1 MDEEYKGSSCAG
13 YEALLEDFVS
23 GELGGADAKSLAEH
37 LKGCNGCRAA
47 FQEAAASVR
56 LLRVAEPTPDPG
68 PGFARAVMARIRAE
82 QSAAEGRSFWQP
94 FISMAWR
101 FAATAALS
109 LVALMTYDVT
119 GHTGLGPTA
128 AIDRQADSRD
138 LFNSDPA
145 NPPRNSDDVLM
156 LVAES
161 QNGKH

>member
-1 MDEEYKGSSCAG
+1 MLCQERKR
-13 YEALLEDFVS
+13 AL
-23 GELGGADAKSLAEH
+23 
-37 LKGCNGCRAA
+37 
-47 FQEAAASVR
+47 
-56 LLRVAEPTPDPG
+56 
-68 PGFARAVMARIRAE
+68 
-82 QSAAEGRSFWQP
+82 
-94 FISMAWR
+94 
-101 FAATAALS
+101 
-109 LVALMTYDVT
+109 ALMTYDVT